1 MQNAVAQLQTNQVTL
16 LLLETT
22 VMFECFE
29 RKLDLLAE
37 AVSIQPW

>member
-1 MQNAVAQLQTNQVTL
+1 MQNAVAQLQANQAIW

-29 RKLDLLAE
+29 RKLNLLAE
-37 AVSIQPW
+37 AG